1 MSHHD
6 HTVEDV
12 ARAAG
17 VSLMTV
23 SRAIN
28 GRPGVGEETR
38 RRVLAIAERMGYR
51 PSRVARG
58 LASRRASAVAI
69 VFPDMANPFFA
80 ILAKSATDVARA
92 REVNVFI
99 MNTDENPSREIS
111 AYESLLEERIDGV
124 IIAASRLP
132 SKILREEIARFRS
145 PVLVN
150 SLVTGPG
157 IANVDVDDRAGIL
170 EAVTHLFARGRRRIA
185 FVAGPR
191 ESGSA
196 RRRLSGYKAAL
207 AKAGVAFDPLLVTR
221 CKPDIEGGMKAI
233 AVLLEREPN
242 IDAVVAHNDIT
253 AIGVLRG
260 LQRAGRRVPEDVGV
274 IGVDD
279 IPYAELVK
287 PALSTLRVDIGE
299 LGRLAMTALLDLR
312 DGKEVEALPL
322 MLPELV
328 IRDSSG

>member
-1 MSHHD
+1 MGHER

-23 SRAIN
+23 SRAMN
-28 GRPGVGEETR
+28 GRPGVGEKTR
-38 RRVLAIAERMGYR
+38 KRVLEIAGRMGYR

-58 LASRRASAVAI
+58 LASRSASALGI

-80 ILAKSATDVARA
+80 ILAKAATDVARS
-92 REVNVFI
+92 RDVNVFI
-99 MNTDENPSREIS
+99 INTDEDPGRELL
-111 AYESLLEERIDGV
+111 ALESLHAERIDGV
-124 IIAASRLP
+124 IVAASRLP
-132 SKILREEIARFRS
+132 ARTLRDEILRFKA

-157 IANVDVDDRAGIL
+157 IANVDVDDRSGML
-170 EAVTHLFARGRRRIA
+170 EAVAHLFARGRRRIA

-196 RRRLSGYKAAL
+196 RRRLSGYRAGLAA
-207 AKAGVAFDPLLVTR
+207 ADFPFDPRLVSR
-221 CKPDIEGGMKAI
+221 CKPDIEGGQRSIGA
-233 AVLLEREPN
+233 LLERYPD
-242 IDAVVAHNDIT
+242 IDAVLAHNDIT

-260 LQRAGRRVPEDVGV
+260 LQRAGRRVPEDVAV

-279 IPYAELVK
+279 IPYAALVR
-287 PALSTLRVDIGE
+287 PSLSTLRVDIAE
-299 LGRLAMTALLDLR
+299 IGRRAMTALLDLR
-312 DGKEVEALPL
+312 DGKLVESLKPL
-322 MLPELV
+322 HPELV
-328 IRDSSG
+328 LRESTD

>member
-1 MSHHD
+1 MSHEG

-38 RRVLAIAERMGYR
+38 RRVLAIAEHMGYR

-80 ILAKSATDVARA
+80 ILAKSATDVARS
-92 REVNVFI
+92 RDINVFI
-99 MNTDENPSREIS
+99 MNTDESPSREIS
-111 AYESLLEERIDGV
+111 AYESLHEERIDAV
-124 IIAASRLP
+124 IIAASRLA
-132 SKILREEIARFRS
+132 SKTLRMEIGRFGS

-170 EAVTHLFARGRRRIA
+170 DAVAHLLARGRRRIA

-191 ESGSA
+191 ESSSA

-207 AKAGVAFDPLLVTR
+207 AQAGKAFDPLLVTR
-221 CKPDIEGGMKAI
+221 CKPDIEGGMRAI
-233 AVLLEREPN
+233 ELILGREPD
-242 IDAVVAHNDIT
+242 IDAVIAHNDIT

-287 PALSTLRVDIGE
+287 PALSTLRVDIGA

-312 DGKEVEALPL
+312 EGKEVETLPP
-322 MLPELV
+322 MRPELV
-328 IRDSSG
+328 LRESSG